1 MFDHFRE
8 ALERL
13 VNRAAPP
20 EERRALAADM
30 RETLVRARAGL
41 HDLRDG
47 LEVARHRLAHEQ
59 QELETVRR
67 RKALAEG
74 IGDAETVAVADRFE
88 KHHAER
94 VAVLVRKVEAQEAEL
109 ALTEREVA
117 EMTSALEAAMGGAA
131 PAPAS
136 VGAAS
141 AAPREVDEA
150 FGVDPAPEIDAM
162 RRRRERA
169 ARDED
174 AARRLEEMKRRMGK

>member
-1 MFDHFRE
+1 VFDHFRE

-47 LEVARHRLAHEQ
+47 LEVARRRLAQEQ
-59 QELETVRR
+59 KELETVRR

-74 IGDAETVAVADRFE
+74 IGDAETVAVAERFE
-88 KHHAER
+88 QHHGER

-109 ALTEREVA
+109 ALNEREVA
-117 EMTSALEAAMGGAA
+117 EMTAALKAAMAGVG

-136 VGAAS
+136 VSAAS
-141 AAPREVDEA
+141 AAEREVEEA
-150 FGVDPAPEIDAM
+150 LGADPSPEIDAM
-162 RRRRERA
+162 RRQRAREA
-169 ARDED
+169 CDED
-174 AARRLEEMKRRMGK
+174 ATRRLEELKRRMGK

>member
-1 MFDHFRE
+1 M
-8 ALERL
+8 
-13 VNRAAPP
+13 NRAAPP

-30 RETLVRARAGL
+30 RDTLVRARAGL

-47 LEVARHRLAHEQ
+47 LEVARRRLAHEQ
-59 QELETVRR
+59 QELDTVRR

-94 VAVLVRKVEAQEAEL
+94 VAVLVRKIDAQETEL
-109 ALTEREVA
+109 ALNEREVA
-117 EMTSALEAAMGGAA
+117 EMTSALKAAMAGAG

-136 VGAAS
+136 VSAES
-141 AAPREVDEA
+141 AAQREVDDA
-150 FGVDPAPEIDAM
+150 LRPDPSPEIDAM
-162 RRRRERA
+162 RRQRERA

-174 AARRLEEMKRRMGK
+174 AARRLEELKRRMGK

>member
-1 MFDHFRE
+1 VFDHFRE

-47 LEVARHRLAHEQ
+47 LEVARRRLAQEQ
-59 QELETVRR
+59 RELETVRR

-94 VAVLVRKVEAQEAEL
+94 AAVLARKVEAQEAEL
-109 ALTEREVA
+109 ELTEREVA
-117 EMTSALEAAMGGAA
+117 EMTAALKGAMAGAG

-136 VGAAS
+136 VGAES
-141 AAPREVDEA
+141 AAQREVEEA
-150 FGVDPAPEIDAM
+150 IGTDPSPELDAM
-162 RRRRERA
+162 RRQRERE

-174 AARRLEEMKRRMGK
+174 AARRLEELKRRMGK